1 MISNKS
7 IELLEIWR
15 KNPFGDFSIS
25 EIMKFSGK
33 KTKTWTFNALK
44 LFIKANILK
53 SARKGNLDIYSMNLD
68 NPFSFQYLQYLE
80 MQNNLNFPKMNVLSE
95 IINNFPIKNYCLIV
109 FGSFASGK
117 PTKNSDL
124 DICILIENKELEKK
138 IKPYMNDIKLNH
150 NIKID
155 ENYITFEDFVKML
168 LITEENLAKQIYK
181 NHILFYNEGIYY
193 QILKEANKNG
203 FN

>member
-1 MISNKS
+1 
-7 IELLEIWR
+7 
-15 KNPFGDFSIS
+15 
-25 EIMKFSGK
+25 
-33 KTKTWTFNALK
+33 
-44 LFIKANILK
+44 
-53 SARKGNLDIYSMNLD
+53 
-68 NPFSFQYLQYLE
+68 
-80 MQNNLNFPKMNVLSE
+80 MNVLSE

-203 FN
+203 FRQ